1 MTEFFD
7 PFKNRTARDIRN
19 SLTTAFVSEITG
31 KHPGAVGETVQ
42 FWLSRTLNPVYLDY
56 IKEMQARYTQ
66 TLEAIRSTGCED
78 TRYQSVLLWNS
89 GLFFEMHELLET
101 IFIKTRG
108 RERLALKGLIQ
119 AAGVYVHTHRG
130 NQKAALG
137 LAVRARKNLSAV
149 MEQLWFIENPN
160 ELVENLKDPNKP
172 PIKLD
177 MRSG

>member
-1 MTEFFD
+1 MTEMFD

-31 KHPGAVGETVQ
+31 KHPGAVGETVR
-42 FWLSRTLNPVYLDY
+42 FWLSRTLNAVYLDY

-66 TLEAIRSTGCED
+66 ALETIRRTGCED
-78 TRYQSVLLWNS
+78 TRLQSVLLWNS

-101 IFIKTRG
+101 IFIKTKG

-119 AAGVYVHTHRG
+119 ASGVYVHTNRG

-149 MEQLWFIENPN
+149 MEQLWFIENPD
-160 ELVENLKDPNKP
+160 ELLENLKDPNKP